1 MHLYEITPQLRKAL
15 DAAHEYAQEHE
26 GALAP
31 EVLASLDAEQVAF
44 EEKAEA
50 VALRYRELTAE
61 VDAVTA
67 EADRLA
73 ARAETLA
80 RQADGLKAYL
90 LNNMQAVGMPKIKG
104 KLVNIR
110 VGCGRDK
117 VVIADGT
124 TLPAEYM
131 VAHDPT
137 PNVAEIGKA
146 LKSGKSITGCS
157 LERTPYLVIR

>member
-1 MHLYEITPQLRKAL
+1 MHLYEITPNLRKAL
-15 DAAHEYAQEHE
+15 DAAHEYAQEHD
-26 GALAP
+26 GDLVP
-31 EVLASLDAEQVAF
+31 EVLAALDAEQVAF

-61 VDAVTA
+61 VDAITA
-67 EADRLA
+67 EADRLT

-80 RQADGLKAYL
+80 RQAGSLKAYL
-90 LNNMQAVGMPKIKG
+90 LNNMQAVGTPKIKG
-104 KLVNIR
+104 KLVSIR
-110 VGCGRDK
+110 VDGGRDR

-124 TLPAEYM
+124 TLPPEFM
-131 VAHDPT
+131 VSHDPT
-137 PNVAEIGKA
+137 PNVSEIGKA